1 MRKRPVIS
9 GFVMLTVLLLLVS
22 MLAGCGKK
30 DADTKSKKKDKEE
43 VTEEQKEDEPE
54 EAPEVELLVEEPEN
68 TSLRSDVIA
77 EGDFSVDPSLAG
89 NVTFITSDLNVRAL
103 PSLASECVGKL
114 PIGTW
119 TEIKGVTDD
128 GGFYLI
134 DFSGS
139 DGYIRADLVADLTAA
154 ADGFASGEIS
164 DLSDVSGFEGLDP
177 EKIPDLFWD
186 HVNQ

>member
-9 GFVMLTVLLLLVS
+9 GFIMLTLLVMLFALLT
-22 MLAGCGKK
+22 GCGKK
-30 DADTKSKKKDKEE
+30 ESEKENKKKDTEEVSEEKEE
-43 VTEEQKEDEPE
+43 EEEAK
-54 EAPEVELLVEEPEN
+54 APEVQLLVEEPEN
-68 TSLRSDVIA
+68 TTLRSDVIS
-77 EGDFSVDPSLAG
+77 EGDFSVDPSVAG
-89 NVTFITSDLNVRAL
+89 NVTFIASDLNVRAL

-114 PIGTW
+114 ELGSW
-119 TEIKGVTDD
+119 AEIKGVTDD

-154 ADGFASGEIS
+154 ADAFASGEIS
-164 DLSDVSGFEGLDP
+164 DLPDAADFEGLDP
-177 EKIPDLFWD
+177 EKIPDLFWN